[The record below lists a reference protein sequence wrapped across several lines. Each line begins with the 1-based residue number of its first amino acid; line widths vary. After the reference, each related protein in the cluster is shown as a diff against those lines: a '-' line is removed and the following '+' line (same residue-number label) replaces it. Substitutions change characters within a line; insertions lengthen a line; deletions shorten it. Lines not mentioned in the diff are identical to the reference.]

1 MQGRLQE
8 QFSENRGSFP
18 GARSTRWLDQ
28 GQIEDFQQEW
38 AGTLWWS
45 VLCWA
50 DLCGWGGMRGGG
62 GMWKAGEFSAAQSA
76 EKLFKAF
83 VRFWKHYFWAW
94 NLLKRALQCQQNE
107 LRPVLS
113 ASERLLVSLGSWT
126 GNQRDTLL
134 YLKTCNNV
142 LYWHSLRPCFSKEL
156 GELMPCDNATWINGG
171 VHPAF
176 LLPKH
181 VAVWGEWCV
190 RGDKMWSHLQLLLD

>member
-50 DLCGWGGMRGGG
+50 DLCGWGGGEGGCG
-62 GMWKAGEFSAAQSA
+62 KRVSSLPCKVWKNF
-76 EKLFKAF
+76 FKASLK
-83 VRFWKHYFWAW
+83 FWKHYFWAW
-94 NLLKRALQCQQNE
+94 TLLKRALQCQQNE

-126 GNQRDTLL
+126 GGQRDTHL

-142 LYWHSLRPCFSKEL
+142 LYWHSLCPCFSKEL
-156 GELMPCDNATWINGG
+156 GELMPCDNAMWISGG

-176 LLPKH
+176 LLSKH

-190 RGDKMWSHLQLLLD
+190 GGDKMWSHLQLLLD